1 MFDLIAEQKIAEAI
15 ARGELDNLPGAG
27 RPLNLDDDAL
37 IPEELRLAY
46 RILKNAGYVPPD
58 GKTQRLPV
66 FSYSAIAFF
75 RSLYSLQLKKQSLS
89 SWPRCSLALA
99 TLPTIR

>member
-27 RPLNLDDDAL
+27 RPLDLDDDAL

-46 RILKNAGYVPPD
+46 RILKNAGYVPPEVE
-58 GKTQRLPV
+58 TLNE
-66 FSYSAIAFF
+66 IA
-75 RSLYSLQLKKQSLS
+75 QLERIAMGDAKAVKK
-89 SWPRCSLALA
+89 LALLKA
-99 TLPTIR
+99 KISACRSSRTRRSPS